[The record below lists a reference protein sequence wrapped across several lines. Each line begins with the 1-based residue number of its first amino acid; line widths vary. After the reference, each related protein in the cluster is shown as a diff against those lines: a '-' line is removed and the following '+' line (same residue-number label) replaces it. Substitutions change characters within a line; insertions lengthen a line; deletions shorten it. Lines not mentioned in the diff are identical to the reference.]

1 MMKHFR
7 DKAVRVLLYCLFG
20 LSVAALIIQRWSSIA
35 AIALFA
41 VGTVISIVFF
51 LESRSRHVET
61 VVLLSRIKGK
71 KSIQVD
77 IDLNDD
83 DLTKTESKATYQQI
97 QEYVEEK
104 HNLKVSS
111 LYIAQVKRK
120 HGIMEVENYN
130 KGTKGGKQPSVT
142 IEKQKAIEDAL
153 SYYQMI

>member
-1 MMKHFR
+1 M
-7 DKAVRVLLYCLFG
+7 
-20 LSVAALIIQRWSSIA
+20 
-35 AIALFA
+35 
-41 VGTVISIVFF
+41 
-51 LESRSRHVET
+51 ET

-77 IDLNDD
+77 IDLNED
-83 DLTKTESKATYQQI
+83 DLTTSESKATYQQI

-120 HGIMEVENYN
+120 HGIMEAVNYN
-130 KGTKGGKQPSVT
+130 KGTLGSKKPSVT

-153 SYYQMI
+153 SHYQMI